1 MLLGIGK
8 TDSNGNFYA
17 SFPVDEELPLGQ
29 HTLQVNGITASG
41 ESSSISL
48 PVVVV
53 ESPEV
58 AQSNAMPGS
67 PQGDESSNYFGI
79 SGYLIWFFWLLLLLI
94 IAWAIR
100 REYVAGK
107 KRRKKTS

>member
-1 MLLGIGK
+1 MGIGK

-17 SFPVDEELPLGQ
+17 SFPVDEDLPLGQ

-53 ESPEV
+53 DSPDV
-58 AQSNAMPGS
+58 ADSNAMPGS
-67 PQGDESSNYFGI
+67 PLGDESTSYFGI
-79 SGYLIWFFWLLLLLI
+79 SGYLIWIFWLLLLLI